1 MPGIQGDDFDSLTT
15 RQLRKECASR
25 AIDLAGCFDKDAIL
39 QRLRQAL
46 TDDRR
51 RDAAAGRH
59 SDVAPEAT
67 SEAPRPD
74 REDVENVASSH
85 EREADARPGQG
96 DEPSA
101 EAPRPDREDVENVA
115 SSHEW
120 EADAR
125 PGQGDGDA
133 PQATQR
139 ETTCLD
145 WEADA
150 RPGQGDGGAS
160 QASEKRP
167 ADSNIDIEAEASEA
181 SYEVFSNDLIKDSN
195 QFPFSKEKWK
205 MEKQLKTCA
214 KWAASEEIAAAAK
227 RGLALNSSKLADRSA
242 LEAPRARTWK

>member
-125 PGQGDGDA
+125 PGQGDG
-133 PQATQR
+133 
-139 ETTCLD
+139 
-145 WEADA
+145 
-150 RPGQGDGGAS
+150 GAS

-242 LEAPRARTWK
+242 LEAPRDQQRQQGSDVLKLP

>member
-125 PGQGDGDA
+125 PGQGDG
-133 PQATQR
+133 
-139 ETTCLD
+139 
-145 WEADA
+145 
-150 RPGQGDGGAS
+150 GAS